1 MEPRFGRLRT
11 ISYYP
16 ICVDTSLPAPS
27 KNINTLYFKL
37 YLMGQ
42 IITKVKIT
50 VDKAGA
56 FDDHYNKLTVG
67 FDGTKQD
74 LLDTVAN
81 FLTNQKEQGLI
92 SDKDLRGA
100 RIEDDTQDKD
110 GIFGNFIAN
119 VKDILTF

>member
-1 MEPRFGRLRT
+1 MEPHFGRLRT

-16 ICVDTSLPAPS
+16 ICVDTNLPAPS

-50 VDKAGA
+50 LDRAGA
-56 FDDHYNKLTVG
+56 FDVHYNKLTVA

-74 LLDTVAN
+74 LNNTIAN
-81 FLTNQKEQGLI
+81 FLNDQVAQGLI
-92 SDKDLRGA
+92 KTEDLRGA
-100 RIEDDTQDKD
+100 RINDDTENKD
-110 GIFGNFIAN
+110 GIFGDFIGD